1 MWLRG
6 SRELGYTPC
15 DQNDDGCVPYDDD
28 RLSLFGDDRDD
39 AQMLPG
45 QHDLDTVLQQADD
58 ATWILS
64 SAFMILTMQSGF
76 SMRKCVHYKICCE
89 SSNGLSQS
97 VSQSV
102 SQSERRR
109 TFSLNK
115 QHLSLSFVWVFIVC
129 FSLLVVVYFF
139 LPLTA
144 ARPQSKKGTCPLST
158 A

>member
-1 MWLRG
+1 MSLLIAPAVLGAPSFGVRDTGSKACSPALQKRAIAGGWKLDRFLRVPTQSSLSSGKMWLRG

-76 SMRKCVHYKICCE
+76 SMRKCVH
-89 SSNGLSQS
+89 
-97 VSQSV
+97 
-102 SQSERRR
+102 
-109 TFSLNK
+109 
-115 QHLSLSFVWVFIVC
+115 
-129 FSLLVVVYFF
+129 
-139 LPLTA
+139 
-144 ARPQSKKGTCPLST
+144 
-158 A
+158 